1 MTRIRSRRA
10 WRTISFLAVPVIG
23 LVVGTSASAS
33 APPTEP
39 VGSDPGATAT
49 PDTATPDTATADT
62 ATADTAA
69 ADTAAAGSAA
79 AGADS
84 APPVSLPEGYVTL
97 VDDTS
102 YLTVAVPAE
111 WSDIDTTPL
120 AGESGPTLAR
130 IAAAPDINQFEETF
144 EVPGVTYVATP
155 FTADPQSIIDSS
167 GLTGGCETIEVE
179 DYSGPIFTGLVQVGE
194 NCGDDGGTWNM
205 IVASPADE
213 TFTAVVQVQTSSA
226 DDQEAFD
233 IVLQSFT
240 YSGDPSM
247 PAGVLTGTS
256 PTGSSVPGDSAAPA
270 GSAPAATEAPTDTAM
285 TNTTG

>member
-39 VGSDPGATAT
+39 VGSESDATT
-49 PDTATPDTATADT
+49 TAGTATADT
-62 ATADTAA
+62 ATVVTAAGTADTGTADTAS
-69 ADTAAAGSAA
+69 G
-79 AGADS
+79 GGDS
-84 APPVSLPEGYVTL
+84 APPVSLPEGYVNL